1 MDGGTDESHGNS
13 IDYSSVRSPR
23 GGIRNAG
30 VRDNRM
36 VKSLRVVSLMAV
48 LWAASL
54 FGQSINSGTVTGQ
67 VTDPSGL
74 FIAGAKV
81 RLTNPVTGYE
91 QMAVTDTNGTFRFN
105 SVPINNYH
113 LEVSSQGFNPVQQNV
128 DLRNSVPVVANVAL
142 AIATEASTVTVQA
155 TAASVETDTAAH
167 QDVDQSAFSKLP
179 VMSPGA
185 GMSDAITY
193 STGAVAADANGFFH
207 PLGDHAQTTFV
218 IDGQPVSDQQSKLFS
233 TQIPLNALQGMEL
246 ITGSPEAQY
255 GDKTSLVVNATTRSG
270 LGATKPF
277 GSLESSW
284 GSFGTWTEGATLGF
298 GTPNFGNFL
307 ALNASRSGRFL
318 DTPELLPIHDI
329 GNNGSIFDRI
339 DWQPGPKDIFHL
351 DLFTA
356 RNWFQVPNSYD
367 QLTQDQRQRVM
378 SWSVAP
384 GYQHTFNAHT
394 LLTVN
399 PFVRRDQLNYYPSRD
414 PFDDTPVTA
423 SQNRILMN
431 YGVKADLSF
440 THGHHDI
447 KVGTQIQ
454 QTRLLENFQFA
465 ITNADYNPV
474 CLDSDGN
481 PLLLPGVTN
490 PDGCSAANPTY
501 VPNPGLLPGIVPYDL
516 TRGGA
521 PFNFHA
527 THNINEYAFYV
538 QDNITLGHLTID
550 AGLRDDQY
558 NGLTSANGVQPRL
571 ALSYL
576 LPTNTVLRASYAR
589 TFETPF
595 NENLLLS
602 SAGGTGGLEE
612 NVFGTVSNPIRP
624 GNRNGFD
631 TGLQQGIGKW
641 LIIDA
646 DYFWKFTHNAYDFDV
661 LFNTPITF
669 PISWNNSKVDGV
681 SGRVSTIN
689 LHGLQAYLTLGHTR
703 ARYFPP
709 ETGGLIALGGIPSGV
724 FRIDH
729 DQAYQQNAN
738 VRYQRHKNEE
748 WIDFTWRFDSGLV
761 VSGVPDVEAALA
773 LTASEQ
779 VDIGLACAGVP
790 ATLQTPLRTCTGMG
804 TSTLLTLPQTGT
816 ENDDHNPDRV
826 KPHSLFDIGVGT
838 DNLLHKESGPRWTLR
853 FSVENVTNKVALY
866 NFLSTFSGT
875 HFIEPR
881 SYQATAGYVF

>member
-1 MDGGTDESHGNS
+1 MGKG
-13 IDYSSVRSPR
+13 
-23 GGIRNAG
+23 A
-30 VRDNRM
+30 VRDNEM
-36 VKSLRVVSLMAV
+36 VRLLRVVTLMAA
-48 LWAASL
+48 LSAGAA
-54 FGQSINSGTVTGQ
+54 FGQSINSGTVSGQ
-67 VTDPSGL
+67 VTDPSGAL
-74 FIAGAKV
+74 IAGAKV
-81 RLTNPVTGYE
+81 RLNNAVTGFE
-91 QMAVTDTNGTFRFN
+91 QMTVTDTSGNFKFN
-105 SVPINNYH
+105 SVPVNNYR
-113 LEVSSQGFNPVQQNV
+113 LDVSAAGFNGVQQTV
-128 DLRNSVPVVANVAL
+128 DVRNSVPVVANIAL
-142 AIATEASTVTVQA
+142 NIASEASTVTVQA
-155 TAASVETDTAAH
+155 TAAAVETDTTSH
-167 QDVDQSAFSKLP
+167 QDVDSSAFSKLP
-179 VMSPGA
+179 VFSPGA
-185 GMSDAITY
+185 GLSDAITY

-246 ITGSPEAQY
+246 ITGSPDAQY

-277 GSLESSW
+277 GSFDSSW
-284 GSFGTWTEGATLGF
+284 GSFGTYSGSATLGF
-298 GTPNFGNFL
+298 GTPTLGNFL
-307 ALNASRSGRFL
+307 ALNVSRSGRFL
-318 DTPELLPIHDI
+318 DTPEFLPIHDI

-339 DWQPGPKDIFHL
+339 DWQPGPQDVFHL

-367 QLTQDQRQRVM
+367 QLTQDQKQRVM
-378 SWSVAP
+378 SWSIAP

-394 LLTVN
+394 LFTVN
-399 PFVRRDQLNYYPSRD
+399 SFVRRDQLDYYPSRD

-423 SQNRILMN
+423 SQNRVLMN

-440 THGHHDI
+440 TRGHHDI
-447 KVGTQIQ
+447 KIGTQIQ

-465 ITNADYNPV
+465 ITDPTYNPV
-474 CLDSDGN
+474 CLDSAGS
-481 PLLLPGVTN
+481 PLLLPDVTN
-490 PDGCSAANPTY
+490 PADCSSANPSY
-501 VPNPGLLPGIVPYDL
+501 VPNPNLLPGIVPYDL
-516 TRGGA
+516 TRGGV

-538 QDNITLGHLTID
+538 MDTITLGHLTIN

-571 ALSYL
+571 GLSYL

-602 SAGGTGGLEE
+602 SAAGAGGLAE
-612 NVFGTVSNPIRP
+612 NLFGSVSTPIRP
-624 GNRNGFD
+624 GNRNDFD
-631 TGLQQGIGKW
+631 AGLQQGVGKW

-646 DYFWKFTHNAYDFDV
+646 DYFWKYTHNAYDFAV

-689 LHGLQAYLTLGHTR
+689 LHGFQAYMTFGHTR

-709 ETGGLIALGGIPSGV
+709 EAGGLVALGGIPSGV

-738 VRYQRHKNEE
+738 LRYQRHKNEE
-748 WIDFTWRFDSGLV
+748 WIDFTWRYDSGLV
-761 VSGVPDVEAALA
+761 VSGVPDVEAALG
-773 LTASEQ
+773 LTPSQQ
-779 VDIGLACAGVP
+779 VDIGLACGGVP
-790 ATLQTPLRTCTGMG
+790 STLSAPLRTCSGTG

-826 KPHSLFDIGVGT
+826 KPHNLFDIGIGT
-838 DNLLHKESGPRWTLR
+838 DNLFHKESGPRWTLR
-853 FSVENVTNKVALY
+853 FTVDNASNKVALY

>member
-1 MDGGTDESHGNS
+1 MGKS
-13 IDYSSVRSPR
+13 
-23 GGIRNAG
+23 A
-30 VRDNRM
+30 VRDNGM
-36 VKSLRVVSLMAV
+36 VTLLRAITLIAV
-48 LWAASL
+48 LSAGVAL
-54 FGQSINSGTVTGQ
+54 GQSINSGTISGQ
-67 VTDPSGL
+67 VTDPSGA
-74 FIAGAKV
+74 FIAGANV
-81 RLTNPVTGYE
+81 RLTNPVTGFE
-91 QMAVTDTNGTFRFN
+91 QMTVTDTGGNFRFN
-105 SVPINNYH
+105 SVPVNNYR
-113 LEVSSQGFNPVQQNV
+113 LEVTSSGFNTVQQNV
-128 DLRNSVPVVANVAL
+128 DVRNSVPVVANVAL
-142 AIATEASTVTVQA
+142 NIATESSTVTVQA
-155 TAASVETDTAAH
+155 TAQAVETDTAAH
-167 QDVDQSAFSKLP
+167 QDVDSSAFAKLP
-179 VMSPGA
+179 VFSPGA

-246 ITGSPEAQY
+246 ITGSPDAQY
-255 GDKTSLVVNATTRSG
+255 GDKTSLVVNATTKSG

-277 GSLESSW
+277 GSFDSSW
-284 GSFGTWTEGATLGF
+284 GSFGTYSESATLGF

-307 ALNASRSGRFL
+307 AVNGSRSGRFL
-318 DTPELLPIHDI
+318 DTPEFLPIHDI

-339 DWQPGPKDIFHL
+339 DLQPGPKDVFHL

-378 SWSVAP
+378 SWSIAP

-394 LLTVN
+394 LLTIN

-431 YGVKADLSF
+431 YGVKVDLAIS
-440 THGHHDI
+440 HGHHDI
-447 KVGTQIQ
+447 KIGTQIQ
-454 QTRLLENFQFA
+454 QTRLLENFSFA

-474 CLDSDGN
+474 CLDSGGN

-490 PDGCSAANPTY
+490 PEDCSLTNPTY
-501 VPNPGLLPGIVPYDL
+501 VANPNLLPGIVPYDL
-516 TRGGA
+516 TRGGS

-538 QDNITLGHLTID
+538 MDTISLGHLTIN

-571 ALSYL
+571 GLSYL

-602 SAGGTGGLEE
+602 DAGGTGGLEQ
-612 NVFGTVSNPIRP
+612 NLFGTVFTPIRP
-624 GNRNGFD
+624 GNRNDFD
-631 TGLQQGIGKW
+631 TGFQQGIGKW

-646 DYFWKFTHNAYDFDV
+646 DYFWKFTHNAFDFDV

-681 SGRVSTIN
+681 TGRVSTVN
-689 LHGLQAYLTLGHTR
+689 LHGFQAYMTLGHTR

-709 ETGGLIALGGIPSGV
+709 ETGGLIALGGIPTGV

-729 DQAYQQNAN
+729 DQAYQQNVN
-738 VRYQRHKNEE
+738 TRYQRHKNEE

-761 VSGVPDVEAALA
+761 VSGVPDVASA
-773 LTASEQ
+773 LTLTPSEQ
-779 VDIGLACAGVP
+779 VDVGFACNGVA
-790 ATLQTPLRTCTGMG
+790 ATLTSPIRTCNGTG

-838 DNLLHKESGPRWTLR
+838 DNLFHKESGPRWTLR
-853 FSVENVTNKVALY
+853 FTVENASNKVALY

-881 SYQATAGYVF
+881 TYQATAGYIF

>member
-1 MDGGTDESHGNS
+1 
-13 IDYSSVRSPR
+13 
-23 GGIRNAG
+23 
-30 VRDNRM
+30 
-36 VKSLRVVSLMAV
+36 MAL

-54 FGQSINSGTVTGQ
+54 CGQSINSGTVTGQ

-81 RLTNPVTGYE
+81 QLTNPVTGYE

-128 DLRNSVPVVANVAL
+128 DVRNSVPVVANIAL

-167 QDVDQSAFSKLP
+167 QDVDQSVFSKLP

-207 PLGDHAQTTFV
+207 PLGDHAQTTFI

-284 GSFGTWTEGATLGF
+284 GSFGTWTESATLGF

-474 CLDSDGN
+474 CLDSAGN

-490 PDGCSAANPTY
+490 PDDCSASNPTY

-527 THNINEYAFYV
+527 THNVNEYAFYV

-550 AGLRDDQY
+550 VGLRDDQY

-612 NVFGTVSNPIRP
+612 NVFGSVSNPIRP
-624 GNRNGFD
+624 GNRNDFD

-681 SGRVSTIN
+681 SGRVSTTN
-689 LHGLQAYLTLGHTR
+689 LHGFQAYLTLGHTR

-761 VSGVPDVEAALA
+761 VSGVPDVAAALA

-790 ATLQTPLRTCTGMG
+790 ATLQTPLRNCTGLG